1 MTSTSSFRPNWVTH
15 PGASIADALAERGI
29 SQREAAERLQMSKKF
44 VNDLIQ
50 GRAAVSADTARGL
63 AHVIGST
70 PEFWLRLQS
79 HYDAELARLRVEK
92 SLEEKHAS
100 WLKLFPLKEMIKWGW
115 IEEKFSIFEKIEE
128 LISFFGIA
136 GPDAWP
142 TVYGNRAVA
151 FRKSPT
157 FDNKAGALTAWLR
170 QGERQALKMD
180 CNVWDSKRFRTLLP
194 TLRAYSRHDDFRSAW
209 AEIVE
214 ECCRVGVAVVLVRPP
229 TGCVA
234 SGATFFM
241 GKDRAVLMLSGR
253 HKSDDH
259 LWFSFFHEAA
269 HLILHSKKLEF
280 IEGVDGLNE
289 FLENEADDFAAKTL
303 IPEPFLSQ
311 MQGLTS
317 KARVIEFAEEAG
329 ISAGIVVGRLQHD
342 GHVKYNQFNDLKVR
356 YSWKD

>member
-15 PGASIADALAERGI
+15 PGASIADALEERGI
-29 SQREAAERLQMSKKF
+29 SQREAAERLQVSKKF

-79 HYDAELARLRVEK
+79 HYVVEHATLPAEK

-100 WLKLFPLKEMIKWGW
+100 WLKLFPIKQMVKWGW
-115 IEEKFSIFEKIEE
+115 VEEKFNFTEQIEE
-128 LISFFGIA
+128 MISFFGIA
-136 GPDAWP
+136 SPDAWP

-151 FRKSPT
+151 YRKSPT
-157 FDNKAGALTAWLR
+157 FSNKAGGLTAWLR
-170 QGERQALKMD
+170 QGERQALQVD
-180 CNVWDSKRFRTLLP
+180 CKPWDSKGFRALLP
-194 TLRAYSRHDDFRSAW
+194 SLRAYSRHDFHSAW
-209 AEIVE
+209 PNIVE
-214 ECCRVGVAVVLVRPP
+214 ECSRVGVAVVLVRPP

-241 GKDRAVLMLSGR
+241 GKDRAVLILSGR

-280 IEGVDGLNE
+280 IEGVDGLDKT
-289 FLENEADDFAAKTL
+289 LENEADEFAAKML
-303 IPEPFLSQ
+303 IPELFLSRL
-311 MQGLTS
+311 QGLTS
-317 KARVIEFAEEAG
+317 KALVNAFAEEVG
-329 ISAGIVVGRLQHD
+329 ISAGIVVGRLQHE
-342 GHVKYNQFNDLKVR
+342 GHIKYNQFNDLKVR
-356 YSWKD
+356 YCWKD